1 MPLSAVKSPYS
12 VKETADRLVAA
23 LQRRGIEI
31 FARINHAAGA
41 RAAGLTLA
49 DEELLV
55 FGDPRVGTALMQE
68 DPAIGYE
75 LPLRMLIWDANAQTM
90 IGHRL
95 MATLAS
101 EYGVAEH
108 AAVLERMNGLLD
120 QLVAEAVEHSTGI

>member
-23 LQRRGIEI
+23 LQRHGIEI
-31 FARINHAAGA
+31 FARIDHAAGA
-41 RAAGLTLA
+41 RAAGLVLA

-75 LPLRMLIWDANAQTM
+75 LPLRLLVWDANAQTM

-108 AAVLERMNGLLD
+108 AAVLTRMNGLLD
-120 QLVAEAVEHSTGI
+120 QLVAEAVAQGS